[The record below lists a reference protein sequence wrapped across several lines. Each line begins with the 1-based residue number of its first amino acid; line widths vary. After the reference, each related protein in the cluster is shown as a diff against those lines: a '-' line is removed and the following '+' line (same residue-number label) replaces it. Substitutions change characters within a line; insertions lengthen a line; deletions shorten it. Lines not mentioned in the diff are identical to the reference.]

1 MGTNTRTTL
10 TINNMKVFAILL
22 VVLALAIAALA
33 QAPTPVNVS
42 GTKLTATGNPGA
54 GRVDLE
60 NTKADTTFQFSLIR
74 IREVS
79 AAGAVLPTYNSF
91 NNAGFTTNKNDDTTF
106 QGIAAGQIDLNSN
119 TTSNAN
125 MNVKVYVIK
134 DTNAT
139 AVSINSKTF
148 DLVDGWAVIEVSLSN
163 WPVLSEENK
172 LYIDAQVKTPGK
184 SGIISSGVTR
194 LYDGIYAQTAPPT
207 GASTTQTVSGT
218 TAGFTYTY
226 ANSSA
231 NANAVFVFNVGE
243 EADPSPA
250 STLTS
255 FLSFFF

>member
-1 MGTNTRTTL
+1 
-10 TINNMKVFAILL
+10 MKVFAILL

-33 QAPTPVNVS
+33 QDPTPVTVS

-119 TTSNAN
+119 TIQVTTSSNTTSNAN

-139 AVSINSKTF
+139 AVSINSKPF
-148 DLVDGWAVIEVSLSN
+148 NLVDGWAVIEVSLSN
-163 WPVLSEENK
+163 WPVLSEENE

-194 LYDGIYAQTAPPT
+194 LYDGIYAQTAAPT

-218 TAGFTYTY
+218 TAGFTYNY

-243 EADPSPA
+243 ETDPSPA

>member
-1 MGTNTRTTL
+1 
-10 TINNMKVFAILL
+10 MKVFAILL

-33 QAPTPVNVS
+33 QDPTPVTVS
-42 GTKLTATGNPGA
+42 GTKLTVTGNPGA
-54 GRVDLE
+54 GRVDLK

-79 AAGAVLPTYNSF
+79 ASGAVLPTYNSF
-91 NNAGFTTNKNDDTTF
+91 NNAGFTTNKNDATTY
-106 QGIAAGQIDLNSN
+106 QGIAAGEIDLNSNNIQVTTSSN

-125 MNVKVYVIK
+125 MNVKVHVIK

-139 AVSINSKTF
+139 AVNINSKTF
-148 DLVDGWAVIEVSLSN
+148 NVVDGWAVIEVSLSN

-184 SGIISSGVTR
+184 SGIISSGVAR
-194 LYDGIYAQTAPPT
+194 LYDGIYAQTAPAT
-207 GASTTQTVSGT
+207 GASTTQTISGT
-218 TAGFTYTY
+218 TASFTYTY
-226 ANSSA
+226 ANSS
-231 NANAVFVFNVGE
+231 NTANAVFIFNVGA